1 MGIKLII
8 DILNSTNEGYIPRLL
23 NNLQQYTLICNTSD
37 PAIGGE
43 MVEIFSYPLQ
53 VTTSLVVGFG
63 KDCNGECNYELEEK

>member
-1 MGIKLII
+1 MK
-8 DILNSTNEGYIPRLL
+8 DISLALL

-63 KDCNGECNYELEEK
+63 KDCNGECNYEVEEK